1 MAAWRRTL
9 LRDGDRAG
17 AVRAAGVVRGM
28 EPRDPCWRGRAG
40 AAVRRIP
47 ADRSPAPALSRTRAA
62 DAAYVVVVPDGD
74 RAWRWTDARARR
86 VEPLH
91 AGRGLGL
98 PVCGVRSR
106 GVDGA
111 DALGAHHGA
120 RSVGRP
126 YARDDR
132 NRLGRSMGRL
142 SLSRVAL
149 SGPHV
154 ARSRDR
160 VGSNPR
166 RDRGGELRAGA
177 RDAILK
183 PSSRDSIP

>member
-28 EPRDPCWRGRAG
+28 EPRDPPRRGRAG

-47 ADRSPAPALSRTRAA
+47 ADRSPTPALSRTRAA
-62 DAAYVVVVPDGD
+62 DAAYVVVIPDGD
-74 RAWRWTDARARR
+74 RAWRRTDARARR

-98 PVCGVRSR
+98 PACGVRPR
-106 GVDGA
+106 GIDGA
-111 DALGAHHGA
+111 DALGVHHGDCGI
-120 RSVGRP
+120 GRP

-132 NRLGRSMGRL
+132 SRPGRSVGRL
-142 SLSRVAL
+142 PLSRIAL
-149 SGPHV
+149 SD
-154 ARSRDR
+154 ARLAQSREPM
-160 VGSNPR
+160 GSNACR
-166 RDRGGELRAGA
+166 
-177 RDAILK
+177 
-183 PSSRDSIP
+183 